1 MFQWQYLLHENCR
14 FYCVE
19 TILKKIAAF
28 ADAAHGDQRR
38 KYADERYVQH
48 PIRVMK
54 TCQQYGYPLP
64 VLAAAILHDVLEDT
78 DVTQQQIREFLLSM
92 MSETDT
98 SHTISLVTELT
109 DVYTKDKYPRLNRQ
123 QRKAKEADRLEKV
136 SADAQTIKYGDIID
150 NARGIVEHGS
160 DFAPVFLKEG
170 TELLKKMKKGNK
182 DLYQKAMEVI
192 ENEMNQL
199 KTSDIH
205 SKKEE

>member
-14 FYCVE
+14 FFCVE
-19 TILKKIAAF
+19 TILKNITAF

-78 DVTQQQIREFLLSM
+78 DVTQKQIREFLLSM

-98 SHTISLVTELT
+98 NYTISLVTELT

-123 QRKAKEADRLEKV
+123 QRKAKEADRLERV

-150 NARGIVEHGS
+150 NARGIVEHGA

-170 TELLKKMKKGNK
+170 AGLLKKMKKGNK
-182 DLYQKAMEVI
+182 ELYQKALGVI
-192 ENEMNQL
+192 ANEMDHL
-199 KTSDIH
+199 KTHDLQ
-205 SKKEE
+205 SKMEE

>member
-1 MFQWQYLLHENCR
+1 M
-14 FYCVE
+14 E
-19 TILKKIAAF
+19 TMLKKIAAF

-64 VLAAAILHDVLEDT
+64 VLAAALLHDVLEDT
-78 DVTQQQIREFLLSM
+78 DVTQEQIREFLLSIIN
-92 MSETDT
+92 ENDT
-98 SHTISLVTELT
+98 NHTISLVLELT

-123 QRKAKEADRLEKV
+123 QRKAKEADRLERV

-150 NARGIVEHGS
+150 NASGIVEHGA

-170 TELLKKMKKGNK
+170 AELLRKMKKGNK
-182 DLYQKAMEVI
+182 DLYQEAVTVI
-192 ENEMNQL
+192 ANEMDQL
-199 KTSDIH
+199 KTHDLQ